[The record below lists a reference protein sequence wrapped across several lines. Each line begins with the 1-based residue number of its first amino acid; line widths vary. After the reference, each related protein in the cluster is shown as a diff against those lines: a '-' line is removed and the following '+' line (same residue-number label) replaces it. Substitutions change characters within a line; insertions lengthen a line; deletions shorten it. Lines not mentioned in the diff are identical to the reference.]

1 MEASPAARQP
11 LPSARA
17 VAKIILVAA
26 AVLGVL
32 YFLFLIR
39 QVIGAF
45 VIALF
50 LAVALG
56 PAVGFF
62 ERRRLPRALAILVVY
77 VFMLLTVF
85 GIGLLVVPPVVNEIN
100 NFVGDVPGKVAE
112 LRENDTIR
120 EYDEKYGIVEKL
132 KEQADSL
139 PQRLGD
145 AAGALQAVTVGVFS
159 AVIQLVTILVMAFF
173 LLLDGKRIMRWGVR
187 ELGDRGPRARR
198 IAGEIYRSV
207 GGYVLGNLAI
217 SLVAGVTTY
226 LVLTILGVPFAVP
239 LAVLM
244 AFFDLLPLVGSAIAG
259 VLIALAVS
267 AFGDMPGDLI
277 VWIVFLL
284 IYQQVEN
291 NVIQPIVYRKTIA
304 LHPLLVIVAVLVG
317 ASLLGVLGALLAI
330 PIAGI
335 VQILVKD
342 WWQGRRGKAQREQAP
357 PPAVPPPGTAGAPAP
372 AG

>member
-1 MEASPAARQP
+1 VEASPAARQP

-187 ELGDRGPRARR
+187 ELGDRGPRDR
-198 IAGEIYRSV
+198 
-207 GGYVLGNLAI
+207 
-217 SLVAGVTTY
+217 
-226 LVLTILGVPFAVP
+226 
-239 LAVLM
+239 
-244 AFFDLLPLVGSAIAG
+244 
-259 VLIALAVS
+259 
-267 AFGDMPGDLI
+267 
-277 VWIVFLL
+277 
-284 IYQQVEN
+284 
-291 NVIQPIVYRKTIA
+291 
-304 LHPLLVIVAVLVG
+304 
-317 ASLLGVLGALLAI
+317 
-330 PIAGI
+330 
-335 VQILVKD
+335 
-342 WWQGRRGKAQREQAP
+342 
-357 PPAVPPPGTAGAPAP
+357 
-372 AG
+372 